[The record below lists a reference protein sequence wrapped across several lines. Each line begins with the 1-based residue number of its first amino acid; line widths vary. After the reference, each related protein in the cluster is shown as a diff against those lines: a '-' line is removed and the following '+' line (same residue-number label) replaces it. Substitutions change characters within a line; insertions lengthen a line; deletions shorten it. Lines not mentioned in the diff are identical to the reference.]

1 MKQKLDNFFKPK
13 SVAVIGASKNTT
25 KIGHAALKNILIS
38 DYECKIYPINPKE
51 EEILGL
57 KCYKKI
63 SDVPGTIDLVLVS
76 VPAKIVP
83 QIMSECSQKNVE
95 NVIIIS
101 SGFSE
106 IGNHDLE
113 GEVKKIVENSK
124 MRVLGPN
131 TMGYKNASDSL
142 GIQKCIR
149 QSRCLLCFW

>member
-101 SGFSE
+101 A
-106 IGNHDLE
+106 
-113 GEVKKIVENSK
+113 K
-124 MRVLGPN
+124 LG
-131 TMGYKNASDSL
+131 TM
-142 GIQKCIR
+142 I
-149 QSRCLLCFW
+149 